1 MDAVELEEM
10 EADAED
16 DKGGKDEAEE
26 TEAEVGQE
34 GEEDLWSSVVSLS
47 MLFVTSQL

>member
-1 MDAVELEEM
+1 M

-16 DKGGKDEAEE
+16 DKDDKDEAEE
-26 TEAEVGQE
+26 TEDEVGE
-34 GEEDLWSSVVSLS
+34 EDEEDLWSSVVSLS